1 MRRKSFGISKLFNTP
16 LLLEAGT
23 AAALMHS
30 LSQGPWKAEAKPPG
44 LGGSEPSGYSEKLAV
59 IPVHGIL
66 TQRPDEFLEFFYGN
80 TSYEG
85 IRESFKKAI
94 ADPSIGA
101 ILFDIDSPG
110 GEASGVFDL
119 ADEIHGARG
128 TKPIYA
134 VSNEAAYAIASAADR
149 VFVSRTAGVGSIG
162 VIAMHVD
169 ETAFDEKR
177 GLKYT
182 TFYAGTRKNDF
193 NPHEPLSETAR
204 KIAQTGVNNLYE
216 IFVAAVARNRDLKE
230 DDIRGT
236 EAGILVGEEA
246 VKAGLADETL
256 SMEGVLARVQSD
268 LSNKTAGGIS
278 MKTFKEKLEA
288 LLKEHPESETGPAL
302 TEMGFVR
309 KVEGTEVL
317 TRDQVEKIKADARA
331 KAITEHTEQ
340 AVSVAEMCGLSDTS
354 HLLPSLLG
362 DNVPP
367 EEAKKRI
374 LAEKAKMSEGN
385 AVRTTVGAAY
395 SHGRDGILVPVSSIS
410 PAAAFYNL
418 AMKPGWQ
425 KWMPTYRFGA
435 ITSIDGDICS
445 VSLESASN
453 SETSLGI
460 NQAGSLSGVLISYM
474 YCNGSAFAEGDK
486 VVVEFQGQDWGNPRV
501 IGFKTNPKPCCAI
514 YETFANNQFKYGEW
528 SVITNWNPA
537 DDPEYSFSDETLH
550 FLLHYDEEVQIIFPG
565 TGIIK
570 NNPILRWNIDCNDA

>member
-1 MRRKSFGISKLFNTP
+1 MKRKSFGISKLFNTP

-30 LSQGPWKAEAKPPG
+30 LSQDPWKAEAKAPG
-44 LGGSEPSGYSEKLAV
+44 LGGSEPSSYGEKLAV
-59 IPVHGIL
+59 IPIHGIL

-85 IRESFKKAI
+85 IRENFKKAL

-134 VSNEAAYAIASAADR
+134 VSNEAAYSAAYAIASAADR

-169 ETAFDEKR
+169 QTAFDEKR

-182 TFYAGTRKNDF
+182 TFYAGARKNDF

-216 IFVAAVARNRDLKE
+216 IFVAAVARNRGLKE

-246 VKAGLADETL
+246 VKVGLADETL
-256 SMEGVLARVQSD
+256 SWEQVIQRIGEQLNDFQ
-268 LSNKTAGGIS
+268 GGKQ

-302 TEMGFVR
+302 AEMGFVR
-309 KVEGTEVL
+309 KVEGAEVL

-331 KAITEHTEQ
+331 EAITEHTEQ

-354 HLLPSLLG
+354 HLLPSLLK

-374 LAEKAKMSEGN
+374 LTEKAKMSDGN
-385 AVRTTVGAAY
+385 AVRTTVGAL
-395 SHGRDGILVPVSSIS
+395 STGEVNPLVKNAEKR
-410 PAAAFYNL
+410 AAV
-418 AMKPGWQ
+418 
-425 KWMPTYRFGA
+425 YR
-435 ITSIDGDICS
+435 
-445 VSLESASN
+445 V
-453 SETSLGI
+453 
-460 NQAGSLSGVLISYM
+460 
-474 YCNGSAFAEGDK
+474 K
-486 VVVEFQGQDWGNPRV
+486 
-501 IGFKTNPKPCCAI
+501 
-514 YETFANNQFKYGEW
+514 
-528 SVITNWNPA
+528 
-537 DDPEYSFSDETLH
+537 
-550 FLLHYDEEVQIIFPG
+550 
-565 TGIIK
+565 
-570 NNPILRWNIDCNDA
+570 